1 MCVSSIF
8 RSSSQMLTNEAVVSQ
23 LSDSL
28 TDVVGSNDQPTEQCK
43 SRNARTATI
52 NPVTQPVE
60 PREHRRPQRPGIIW
74 AAGGRLEAK
83 DFLDKWYSTL
93 ASNIADEYF
102 ENNLA

>member
-1 MCVSSIF
+1 
-8 RSSSQMLTNEAVVSQ
+8 MLTNEAVVSQ
-23 LSDSL
+23 PSDSL
-28 TDVVGSNDQPTEQCK
+28 TDGVGSSVQPAEQCK

-60 PREHRRPQRPGIIW
+60 PREHRRPQRPGIVW
-74 AAGGRLEAK
+74 ATGSRLEAK

-102 ENNLA
+102 KNDLTSLE